1 MIRTGLIT
9 FTAAAILGGF
19 EDLLNRTIAIVTCA
33 LGRSSFCCRDNHRS
47 QHMRLVLAI
56 LFVAFTGS
64 LIETAKA
71 DPYRWCAEY
80 SGGFG
85 GGGTN
90 CYFLTLEQCRAAVSG
105 VGGFCRPNNFYDGRP
120 VGTPEDIPPRKRR

>member
-1 MIRTGLIT
+1 
-9 FTAAAILGGF
+9 
-19 EDLLNRTIAIVTCA
+19 
-33 LGRSSFCCRDNHRS
+33 
-47 QHMRLVLAI
+47 MRLVLAI

-64 LIETAKA
+64 LVETAKA

-80 SGGFG
+80 GGGFG